1 MKYLKV
7 LLIGVLALLVLSV
20 DPLSALAK
28 KPSLT
33 LWGPSSLAE
42 IKILQDMIRRFESNT
57 GTRVDYRPLSG
68 SQSEQHQ
75 RLFSVAVAGSG
86 PDILIADISMAA
98 LLAEQGVILSLEDEF
113 IQRVTPAFIPQTL
126 DAFRFGPHQRLY
138 GIPRQFHSLA
148 LFYNEETFRK
158 CEIQRP
164 SSDWTWQD
172 LATAARELDHQA
184 SIPGVVVTDDFIGFF
199 PFGIAN
205 GILEEEEPILAA
217 EGLRSYIDWRKS
229 GLIIDAGEIGS
240 GWAGQAFVNERAAM
254 AIAGSWLINF
264 IEETRPELTYG
275 VVPLPTAK
283 AGGRGNLIYADAYLI
298 TERARLRDTVGVAE
312 QLIEFLSQEIQE
324 RWFEAGLGLP
334 PRKNRGEKLVERY
347 PAVHTIYQ
355 SVIGAE
361 PQAFGLSEFPSAL
374 IHSIKDAIAS
384 EEKLSFEQAQQLL
397 ERALRALPQGS

>member
-20 DPLSALAK
+20 GPLFALAK

-57 GTRVDYRPLSG
+57 GIRVDYRPLSG
-68 SQSEQHQ
+68 SQSEQRR
-75 RLFSVAVAGSG
+75 RLFSVANTGSG

-98 LLAEQGVILSLEDEF
+98 LLAEQGVILSLEDRF

-138 GIPRQFHSLA
+138 GIPRQFHSLV
-148 LFYNEETFRK
+148 LFYNEEIFRK
-158 CEIQRP
+158 CDIQRP

-172 LATAARELDHQA
+172 LATAARGLDHQA
-184 SIPGVVVTDDFIGFF
+184 SIPGVVVTDDFTGFF

-205 GILEEEEPILAA
+205 GILEEEPILAA
-217 EGLRSYIDWRKS
+217 EALKYYIDWRKS

-254 AIAGSWLINF
+254 AISGSWLIKF
-264 IEETRPELTYG
+264 IEETRPELTYE
-275 VVPLPTAK
+275 VVPLPTAE

-298 TERARLRDTVGVAE
+298 TETAGLRDTVGVAE

-334 PRKNRGEKLVERY
+334 PSKNRGENLVERY
-347 PAVHTIYQ
+347 PHVHTIYQ
-355 SVIGAE
+355 AVIGAE

-374 IHSIKDAIAS
+374 IHSIKDGIAS
-384 EEKLSFEQAQQLL
+384 EEELSFEQAQQLL
-397 ERALRALPQGS
+397 EQALTALPQSS